1 MKRLALILGL
11 WASTSC
17 GMKLIRVA
25 PDPVLY
31 TYHIYPFPLYQQW
44 LIEARGCAMEA
55 ASIDST
61 FTIDSSKLNYTIDS
75 LSWFAV
81 PTERSDGRF
90 AWRGQLMSGAIT
102 GDSIYLSGQGLYY
115 RRLVKHE
122 LLHVFVISP
131 TENIYGEHG
140 RPWGYCENL

>member
-1 MKRLALILGL
+1 MRSLALILGL
-11 WASTSC
+11 WASGSC
-17 GMKLIRVA
+17 GAKLVRMA
-25 PDPVLY
+25 PDPTPYV
-31 TYHIYPFPLYQQW
+31 YHIHPFAFYQQW
-44 LIEARGCAMEA
+44 LIEVRGCAIET

-81 PTERSDGRF
+81 PTERLDGRF
-90 AWRGQLMSGAIT
+90 AWRGKLMSGAIN
-102 GDSIYLSGQGLYY
+102 GDSLYLSGQGLYY

-122 LLHVFVISP
+122 LIHVFVVSP
-131 TENIYGEHG
+131 TEDIYGEHG